1 MLPALVVIGIG
12 ARRRLWLPLPTI
24 LLWPLWLIGWAVWLV
39 LAGLRVP
46 WQKTL
51 RIALVLGA
59 HLSGLRVDVSS
70 VDGKSIYVRMI

>member
-1 MLPALVVIGIG
+1 MLPALMIISFGT
-12 ARRRLWLPLPTI
+12 RRRLWIPLPTI

-46 WQKTL
+46 WQKPL
-51 RIALVLGA
+51 RMALVLGA

-70 VDGKSIYVRMI
+70 VDGQSIYLRMI